1 MFYDVVHTILK
12 DYRETKRFFWEK
24 PSKLKYLILLFSIF
38 INDRTNFN
46 KTTNGTQITSC
57 FDPTAR
63 RIGYTV
69 THSLISVVSREKFTK
84 SDVSGVS
91 AFVGPDIRKFEENTN
106 SLQVTSHYTL
116 KMKPG
121 YQLEPVIKKPLSFV
135 TLYLNIASNFQFS
148 KKKEKIKRPKLLI

>member
-38 INDRTNFN
+38 INDRINFN
-46 KTTNGTQITSC
+46 KTTNGTQTTSC

-69 THSLISVVSREKFTK
+69 TYSLISVVSREKFTK

-106 SLQVTSHYTL
+106 FKSPLIILWKWNPGTSWSL
-116 KMKPG
+116 
-121 YQLEPVIKKPLSFV
+121 
-135 TLYLNIASNFQFS
+135 
-148 KKKEKIKRPKLLI
+148 

>member
-1 MFYDVVHTILK
+1 MAAYNKWRKMFYDVVHSILK

-38 INDRTNFN
+38 INDRINFN
-46 KTTNGTQITSC
+46 KTTNGTQTTSC

-69 THSLISVVSREKFTK
+69 TYSLISVVSREKFTK

-91 AFVGPDIRKFEENTN
+91 AFVGPDIRKFEGNTN
-106 SLQVTSHYTL
+106 LSHLSLYFENETRVPAGACN
-116 KMKPG
+116 KKA
-121 YQLEPVIKKPLSFV
+121 IKFCLSWHRIELSIFE
-135 TLYLNIASNFQFS
+135 
-148 KKKEKIKRPKLLI
+148 KKGKK